1 MKSLWLKVANGEKL
15 TAAEAEE
22 FAKIGESLEATNSTV
37 TAWSNLNSNPV
48 LKNPQISNPVWRT
61 SPLRTLYVERHTDVA
76 ITSGIDTAVT
86 FETVFGDSL
95 FFALNESDLS
105 KVMVK
110 VTNMPFNINGI
121 FAFAANATGYR
132 NAKLAAYDK
141 DDGLIGAATIA
152 SFPAWSAA
160 DNVIPFSYPVTA
172 AQQYA
177 VSYFKMTVGQ
187 TSGGA
192 LNLKYF
198 DMGVSLA

>member
-1 MKSLWLKVANGEKL
+1 MKSLWLKIARGEKL
-15 TAAEAEE
+15 TDLEVEE
-22 FAKIGESLEATNSTV
+22 FANIGDKLESASSV
-37 TAWSNLNSNPV
+37 VSAWSNLNLNPV
-48 LKNPQISNPVWRT
+48 LKNPQISNPIWKT

-76 ITSGIDTAVT
+76 IANGVDTAVT
-86 FETVFGDSL
+86 FETTFGDNQFFSL
-95 FFALNESDLS
+95 LESDLS

-110 VTNMPFNINGI
+110 VTNMPFNVNGI

-141 DDGLIGAATIA
+141 DDVLIGSATIA

-187 TSGGA
+187 TSGGS

-198 DMGVSLA
+198 DMGVSLS